1 MAMEFQVADTG
12 PCRKTITVRIPA
24 EKIRAHIDDVYK
36 QASNQVQMKGF
47 RPGKVPRQ
55 VLESRF
61 GSDIQNEAKQ
71 SLVNQSFQEAMRDRD
86 IKLIGAPR
94 VEGID
99 AKPLD
104 PSKPLEFKIHLDI
117 RPEFTLGQ
125 TKGLAVKRSKTEVT
139 DEDMNSAL
147 QQLAGQKRKLSPV
160 AEAAADGDFVQA
172 DASYRLGGTE
182 VHTQSGMRLN
192 TTIPIA
198 GTDPV
203 QFTEQLLG
211 ANKGDK
217 RTLKITFPS
226 NFAVEAVRGKDG
238 EVELAVADV
247 LRVQSP
253 PIDDEFAKGF
263 DFDSIDALRTELRS
277 RIGSEKERL
286 EKLRQEDQCIE
297 ALMKAHDFPLPEG
310 LVQDE
315 TTAQLRNFEARMK
328 QANVPEEEIKQKLEE
343 AQGEARQEAEKRV
356 RIFFLLEAIA
366 RDNKIFVTE
375 NDVEDALR
383 MLAAQNNVSPE
394 DVRKHYEQ
402 NNLMG
407 DLRLGVLER
416 KVRDFLRDSAEITDS

>member
-1 MAMEFQVADTG
+1 MEFQVADSG

-36 QASNQVQMKGF
+36 SASQQVQLKGF

-61 GSDIQNEAKQ
+61 GGEIQNEAKQ
-71 SLVNQSFQEAMRDRD
+71 SLVNQSFQEAMRDHTD

-104 PSKPLEFKIHLDI
+104 PRNPLEFKIHLDI
-117 RPEFTLGQ
+117 RPEFQLGQ
-125 TKGLAVKRSKTEVT
+125 TKGLAVKRSKTDVT
-139 DEDMNSAL
+139 DEDMDSAL
-147 QQLAGQKRKLSPV
+147 QQLAGQKRRLAPV
-160 AEAAADGDFVQA
+160 DEAAADGDFVQA
-172 DASYRLGGTE
+172 DARYLSDGKE
-182 VHTQSGMRLN
+182 VHSQAGMRLN
-192 TTIPIA
+192 TNIPIA
-198 GTDPV
+198 GTDPQ

-211 ANKGDK
+211 TKKGDHRK
-217 RTLKITFPS
+217 LELTFPA
-226 NFAVEAVRGKDG
+226 NFANEAVRGKKG
-238 EVELAVADV
+238 EVELNVTDV
-247 LRVQSP
+247 LRVQAP

-263 DFDSIDALRTELRS
+263 DFESIDALKAELRT
-277 RIGSEKERL
+277 RIAAEKERL

-315 TTAQLRNFEARMK
+315 TAGQLRNFEARMK
-328 QANVPEEEIKQKLEE
+328 QANVGEEEIKQKLEE

-356 RIFFLLEAIA
+356 RIFFLLEAVA
-366 RDNKIFVTE
+366 REQKIFVTE

-383 MLAAQNNVSPE
+383 ALAAQNNVTPD

-402 NNLMG
+402 HNLMG
-407 DLRLGVLER
+407 DLRLGVMER